1 MARSKQVAAV
11 LHAVMDTL
19 DEDDEKLQEMLV
31 VNRLRCPSSIYVG
44 PLAAVTMHR

>member
-19 DEDDEKLQEMLV
+19 DEDDDYR
-31 VNRLRCPSSIYVG
+31 RLFNVRARAHVEYHYALHYS
-44 PLAAVTMHR
+44 TT